1 MLFVFI
7 CDIIDSGTYMCVQ
20 IGRNSAR
27 LYCHQIATD
36 SIENRLEDGN
46 ALKLGHGVVEDEA
59 ASAADRHSHEDRGP
73 SGVQDLKVDREIF
86 ITNAK
91 CLTIIFA
98 VINWPPEASVPNKI
112 KCKLNAK

>member
-86 ITNAK
+86 FYQWQMFDNNICGHKLASRSICAK
-91 CLTIIFA
+91 
-98 VINWPPEASVPNKI
+98 
-112 KCKLNAK
+112 

>member
-1 MLFVFI
+1 
-7 CDIIDSGTYMCVQ
+7 MCVQ

-59 ASAADRHSHEDRGP
+59 ASAADRHCHEDRGP
-73 SGVQDLKVDREIF
+73 SGVQDLKVESTHF
-86 ITNAK
+86 YY
-91 CLTIIFA
+91 
-98 VINWPPEASVPNKI
+98 
-112 KCKLNAK
+112 